1 MRRAPQ
7 HCETLSLRVMFDAF
21 NHSSN
26 TVPIVIARTLKKNA
40 RRLQTAGILVVTEP
54 QY

>member
-7 HCETLSLRVMFDAF
+7 HCETLSLRGLFDAF

-26 TVPIVIARTLKKNA
+26 TVPVVIARTLKENA
-40 RRLQTAGILVVTEP
+40 RGLPTAGILVVTEP